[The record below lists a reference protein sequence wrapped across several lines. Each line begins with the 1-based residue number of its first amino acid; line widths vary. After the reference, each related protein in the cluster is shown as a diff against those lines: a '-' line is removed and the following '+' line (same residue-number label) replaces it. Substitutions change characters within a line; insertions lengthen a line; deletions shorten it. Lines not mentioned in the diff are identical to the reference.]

1 MAELALESVSKQFP
15 DGTFAV
21 QDISLTVPDR
31 EFLVLVGPSGCG
43 KSTTLR
49 MVAGLDRPT
58 SGSIRIGEE
67 VVDDMPPKDRNI
79 AMVFQNYALYPHMTV
94 YGNLSFGLLLRYG
107 GGVLNRGLIRIF
119 QPWKSAKHKRLRS
132 RIDHQV
138 RQAAEKLSISHLLD
152 KKPHQLSGG
161 ERQRVALGRAIVR
174 EPAVFLF
181 DEPLSNLDAKLR
193 QQMRVELKRLRRELD
208 ATIVY
213 VTHDQ
218 VEAMTMGD
226 RIAVMKEG
234 EILQTGT
241 PDELYNRP
249 ANTFVA
255 QFIGSVPTNL
265 IPQTA
270 ITNVALNTIENNQ
283 HENELHEKDERQDL
297 PTRQDR
303 STRRGLLIGFRA
315 ENARIK
321 NAPSNCNLT
330 ANESS
335 ESGNNRE
342 LTVQFPATVQVTERL
357 GDSTLV
363 SLIIDA
369 AQSKLAG
376 TEPQKTTENSNTT
389 ETNQPAKLTTTSLKL
404 ATSDLPE
411 NSQAPEVTVRTS
423 GDSDW
428 RPGQRVIVEVDRNR
442 LMWFD
447 LSSGHNLDREN
458 S

>member
-1 MAELALESVSKQFP
+1 MAELSLESVSKRFP

-21 QDISLTVPDR
+21 RDLSLKILDK

-49 MVAGLDRPT
+49 IVAGLDHPT
-58 SGSIRIGEE
+58 SGSVKIGGV
-67 VVDDMPPKDRNI
+67 VVDDKPPKDRNI
-79 AMVFQNYALYPHMTV
+79 SMVFQNYALYPHMSV
-94 YGNLSFGLLLRYG
+94 YKNLSFGLLLRYG

-119 QPWKSAKHKRLRS
+119 QPQKSAKLKRLRIG
-132 RIDHQV
+132 IDHQV
-138 RQAAEKLSISHLLD
+138 RQAAKRLGISHLLD
-152 KKPHQLSGG
+152 RKPHQLSGG

-193 QQMRVELKRLRRELD
+193 QQMRVELKRLHRELE

-226 RIAVMKEG
+226 RIAVMKDG

-241 PDELYNRP
+241 PDQLYHCP

-255 QFIGSVPTNL
+255 QFIGSVPPNLVPENL
-265 IPQTA
+265 I
-270 ITNVALNTIENNQ
+270 TNDACGPT
-283 HENELHEKDERQDL
+283 KRRQLADDK
-297 PTRQDR
+297 Q
-303 STRRGLLIGFRA
+303 GELLIGFRA
-315 ENARIK
+315 EHANLIE
-321 NAPSNCNLT
+321 APNENHESNDNLYRT
-330 ANESS
+330 
-335 ESGNNRE
+335 GNNNDRSSQR
-342 LTVQFPATVQVTERL
+342 LQFPATVQSTDRL
-357 GDSTLV
+357 GDCTLV
-363 SLIIDA
+363 SLQIESTNSKPVETNDQKIE
-369 AQSKLAG
+369 AQTK
-376 TEPQKTTENSNTT
+376 TT
-389 ETNQPAKLTTTSLKL
+389 ETNKATDLKTENSIPTTD
-404 ATSDLPE
+404 ALPE
-411 NSQAPEVTVRTS
+411 NSRALEVTVRAP

-428 RPGQRVIVEVDRNR
+428 RLGQSFIVEVEQNR

-447 LSSGHNLDREN
+447 LSSGNNLDREN

>member
-1 MAELALESVSKQFP
+1 MAQLSLESVSKRFP
-15 DGTFAV
+15 SGAFAV
-21 QDISLTVPDR
+21 RDVSLQIADK

-49 MVAGLDRPT
+49 IIAGLDHPS
-58 SGSIRIGEE
+58 SGSVKIDQV
-67 VVDDMPPKDRNI
+67 VVDDKPPKDRNI
-79 AMVFQNYALYPHMTV
+79 AMVFQNYALYPHMSV
-94 YGNLSFGLLLRYG
+94 YKNLSFGLLLRYG

-119 QPWKSAKHKRLRS
+119 QPQKSAKLKRLRS
-132 RIDHQV
+132 QVDHQV
-138 RQAAEKLSISHLLD
+138 RQAAERLGISHLLD
-152 KKPHQLSGG
+152 RRPHQLSGG

-193 QQMRVELKRLRRELD
+193 QQMRLELKRLHRELA

-226 RIAVMKEG
+226 RIAVMKDG

-241 PDELYNRP
+241 PDQLYHRP

-265 IPQTA
+265 IPQTSP
-270 ITNVALNTIENNQ
+270 TNFAYRPPENDQ
-283 HENELHEKDERQDL
+283 PKEDQQRE
-297 PTRQDR
+297 
-303 STRRGLLIGFRA
+303 LLIGFRA
-315 ENARIK
+315 EHAKLI
-321 NAPSNCNLT
+321 NAPSENNTNDDLPQPR
-330 ANESS
+330 
-335 ESGNNRE
+335 NNRDRSE
-342 LTVQFPATVQVTERL
+342 QRLQFPATVQSNDRL

-363 SLIIDA
+363 TLLVDLTK
-369 AQSKLAG
+369 SK
-376 TEPQKTTENSNTT
+376 EF
-389 ETNQPAKLTTTSLKL
+389 ETNNKKTSAQLETTNANKATDPNTEQQISTTIGLPKIGQPS
-404 ATSDLPE
+404 
-411 NSQAPEVTVRTS
+411 EVTVRTS

-428 RPGQRVIVEVDRNR
+428 RLGQRVIVEVEQNR

-447 LSSGHNLDREN
+447 LSSGNNLDREN

>member
-1 MAELALESVSKQFP
+1 MAKLALESVSKQFP
-15 DGTFAV
+15 DDGTFAV
-21 QDISLTVPDR
+21 KSICLEVKDK

-49 MVAGLDRPT
+49 MIAGLEQPS
-58 SGSIRIGEE
+58 SGTIKIDDQ
-67 VVDDMPPKDRNI
+67 VVDDKPPNDRNI

-119 QPWKSAKHKRLRS
+119 QPRESARLTELRNGV
-132 RIDHQV
+132 DHQV
-138 RQAAEKLSISHLLD
+138 RQAAKKLGISHLLD
-152 KKPHQLSGG
+152 KKPYQLSGG

-174 EPAVFLF
+174 DPAVFLF

-193 QQMRVELKRLRRELD
+193 QQMRRELKQLHRELS

-226 RIAVMKEG
+226 RIVVMKDG
-234 EILQTGT
+234 EILQIGS
-241 PDELYNRP
+241 PEELYHRP

-265 IPQTA
+265 MLDPDHEETS
-270 ITNVALNTIENNQ
+270 TTHPETIC
-283 HENELHEKDERQDL
+283 
-297 PTRQDR
+297 
-303 STRRGLLIGFRA
+303 GFRA
-315 ENARIK
+315 EHGRLSSWDARPNNETGNAIRL
-321 NAPSNCNLT
+321 A
-330 ANESS
+330 
-335 ESGNNRE
+335 
-342 LTVQFPATVQVTERL
+342 ATVRNIDRL

-363 SLIIDA
+363 SLEANVTRTQPNQEISLPTNETVTLDNPHPIDGNDA
-369 AQSKLAG
+369 ERWALPEVALNNNARPDF
-376 TEPQKTTENSNTT
+376 E
-389 ETNQPAKLTTTSLKL
+389 L
-404 ATSDLPE
+404 SDLGG
-411 NSQAPEVTVRTS
+411 SVIVTVRTQ
-423 GDSDW
+423 GDCSW
-428 RPGQRVIVEVDRNR
+428 QRGQRVVVEVDREN

-447 LSSGHNLDREN
+447 AASGHNLNREN

>member
-1 MAELALESVSKQFP
+1 MAELSLESVSKQFP

-21 QDISLTVPDR
+21 RDLSLKIADK

-49 MVAGLDRPT
+49 IVAGLEHPT
-58 SGSIRIGEE
+58 SGFVKIGDE
-67 VVDDMPPKDRNI
+67 VVDDKPPKDRNI
-79 AMVFQNYALYPHMTV
+79 AMVFQNYALYPHMSV
-94 YGNLSFGLLLRYG
+94 YKNLSFGLLLRYG

-119 QPWKSAKHKRLRS
+119 QPWKSAQNKRLRS
-132 RIDHQV
+132 GIDHQV
-138 RQAAEKLSISHLLD
+138 RQAADKLGISHLLN

-193 QQMRVELKRLRRELD
+193 QQMRVELKRLHRELE

-226 RIAVMKEG
+226 RIAVMKDG

-241 PDELYNRP
+241 PDELYHRP

-270 ITNVALNTIENNQ
+270 ITN
-283 HENELHEKDERQDL
+283 ENEKHEQRDL
-297 PTRQDR
+297 
-303 STRRGLLIGFRA
+303 LVGFRA
-315 ENARIK
+315 EHARMKELLSDREVETNDSSQAK
-321 NAPSNCNLT
+321 NNLDQPF
-330 ANESS
+330 
-335 ESGNNRE
+335 
-342 LTVQFPATVQVTERL
+342 QFSATVQTTDRL

-363 SLIIDA
+363 SLIIDSA
-369 AQSKLAG
+369 NVAETNSKE
-376 TEPQKTTENSNTT
+376 TQHSIKTT
-389 ETNQPAKLTTTSLKL
+389 ETNKATNFTTPKQKS
-404 ATSDLPE
+404 ATNDIPE
-411 NSQAPEVTVRTS
+411 IGQHCEVTVRTS

-428 RPGQRVIVEVDRNR
+428 RSGQRVVVEVERNR

-447 LSSGHNLDREN
+447 LSSGYNLDREH

>member
-1 MAELALESVSKQFP
+1 MAELSLESVSKQFP

-21 QDISLTVPDR
+21 RDLSLKIEDT

-49 MVAGLDRPT
+49 IVAGLEDPT
-58 SGSIRIGEE
+58 SGLVKIGDE
-67 VVDDMPPKDRNI
+67 VVVDKPPKDRNI
-79 AMVFQNYALYPHMTV
+79 AMVFQNYALYPHMSV
-94 YGNLSFGLLLRYG
+94 YKNLSFGLLLRYG

-119 QPWKSAKHKRLRS
+119 QPQKSAKLKRLRS
-132 RIDHQV
+132 GIDHQV
-138 RQAAEKLSISHLLD
+138 RQAADRLGISHLLD
-152 KKPHQLSGG
+152 RKPHQLSGG

-193 QQMRVELKRLRRELD
+193 QQMRVELKRLHRELE

-226 RIAVMKEG
+226 RIAVMKDG

-241 PDELYNRP
+241 PDELYHRP

-270 ITNVALNTIENNQ
+270 ITNENKKHGQ
-283 HENELHEKDERQDL
+283 QD
-297 PTRQDR
+297 
-303 STRRGLLIGFRA
+303 LLIGFRA
-315 ENARIK
+315 EHAGMKNLSSNRNAT
-321 NAPSNCNLT
+321 NNDLT
-330 ANESS
+330 QAKSK
-335 ESGNNRE
+335 RDQP
-342 LTVQFPATVQVTERL
+342 LRFLATVQTTDRL

-363 SLIIDA
+363 SLLIDSA
-369 AQSKLAG
+369 NVAETNLN
-376 TEPQKTTENSNTT
+376 ENEDNIRTT
-389 ETNQPAKLTTTSLKL
+389 ETTKASNLTTSQLEST
-404 ATSDLPE
+404 TNDLPVVGQH
-411 NSQAPEVTVRTS
+411 SEVTVRTS

-428 RPGQRVIVEVDRNR
+428 RHGQRVVVEVERNR

-447 LSSGHNLDREN
+447 SSSGYNLDREN

>member
-1 MAELALESVSKQFP
+1 MAELSLESVSKQFP
-15 DGTFAV
+15 GGTFAV
-21 QDISLTVPDR
+21 RDLSLKIADE

-49 MVAGLDRPT
+49 IVAGLDHPT
-58 SGSIRIGEE
+58 SGSVKIGEE
-67 VVDDMPPKDRNI
+67 VVDDKPPKDRNI
-79 AMVFQNYALYPHMTV
+79 AMVFQNYALYPHMSV
-94 YGNLSFGLLLRYG
+94 YKNLSFGLLLRYG

-119 QPWKSAKHKRLRS
+119 QPQRSAKLKRLRS
-132 RIDHQV
+132 GIDHQV
-138 RQAAEKLSISHLLD
+138 RQAAERLGISHLLGR
-152 KKPHQLSGG
+152 KPHQLSGG

-193 QQMRVELKRLRRELD
+193 QQMRVELKRLHRELA

-226 RIAVMKEG
+226 RIAVMKDG

-241 PDELYNRP
+241 PDELYHRP

-265 IPQTA
+265 IPQSV
-270 ITNVALNTIENNQ
+270 IKN
-283 HENELHEKDERQDL
+283 ENEKHEQRD
-297 PTRQDR
+297 
-303 STRRGLLIGFRA
+303 LLIGFRA
-315 ENARIK
+315 EHAK
-321 NAPSNCNLT
+321 MTKAPSDNNLT
-330 ANESS
+330 NDDSPQ
-335 ESGNNRE
+335 
-342 LTVQFPATVQVTERL
+342 TVQFPATVQTTDRL

-363 SLIIDA
+363 SLLIDSA
-369 AQSKLAG
+369 TAKLAE
-376 TEPQKTTENSNTT
+376 TNTNEPESHTKTT
-389 ETNQPAKLTTTSLKL
+389 ETNQDKNKATNLTTPERKS

-411 NSQAPEVTVRTS
+411 ISRLPEVTVRTS

-428 RPGQRVIVEVDRNR
+428 RAGQRVTVEVERNR

-447 LSSGHNLDREN
+447 LASGYNLDREN

>member
-1 MAELALESVSKQFP
+1 MAKLALESVSKQFP
-15 DGTFAV
+15 DGTFATKSICLEV
-21 QDISLTVPDR
+21 KDN

-49 MVAGLDRPT
+49 MIAGLEQPS
-58 SGSIRIGEE
+58 SGTIKIDDQVIG
-67 VVDDMPPKDRNI
+67 DKPPSDRNI

-94 YGNLSFGLLLRYG
+94 YRNLSFGLLLRYG

-119 QPWKSAKHKRLRS
+119 QPRESARLAELRS
-132 RIDHQV
+132 GVDHQV
-138 RQAAEKLSISHLLD
+138 RQAAKKLGILHLLD

-174 EPAVFLF
+174 DPAVFLF

-193 QQMRVELKRLRRELD
+193 QQMRRELKQLHRELD

-226 RIAVMKEG
+226 RIVVMKDG
-234 EILQTGT
+234 EILQIGS
-241 PDELYNRP
+241 PEELYHRP

-265 IPQTA
+265 MLDPDQEEISMKHSDK
-270 ITNVALNTIENNQ
+270 IC
-283 HENELHEKDERQDL
+283 
-297 PTRQDR
+297 
-303 STRRGLLIGFRA
+303 GFRA
-315 ENARIK
+315 EHGRISSWDAK
-321 NAPSNCNLT
+321 QN
-330 ANESS
+330 NET
-335 ESGNNRE
+335 GNTIR
-342 LTVQFPATVQVTERL
+342 LAATVRNTDRL

-363 SLIIDA
+363 SLKA
-369 AQSKLAG
+369 N
-376 TEPQKTTENSNTT
+376 TTRIQPNQENSFSTNETT
-389 ETNQPAKLTTTSLKL
+389 FDDPNPNGGNDAERWT
-404 ATSDLPE
+404 LPE
-411 NSQAPEVTVRTS
+411 IALNNNSLLDSELSGFGGSTIVTVRAQ
-423 GDSDW
+423 GDCSW
-428 RPGQRVIVEVDRNR
+428 KRGQRVVVEVEREN

-447 LSSGHNLDREN
+447 AASGHNLNREN

>member
-1 MAELALESVSKQFP
+1 MAELSLESVSKQFP

-21 QDISLTVPDR
+21 RDLSLKILEK

-49 MVAGLDRPT
+49 IVAGLEHPT
-58 SGSIRIGEE
+58 SGSVKIGEE
-67 VVDDMPPKDRNI
+67 VVDDKPPKDRNI
-79 AMVFQNYALYPHMTV
+79 AMVFQNYALYPHMSV
-94 YGNLSFGLLLRYG
+94 YKNLSFGLLLRYG

-119 QPWKSAKHKRLRS
+119 QPQKSAKLKRLRS
-132 RIDHQV
+132 GIDHQV
-138 RQAAEKLSISHLLD
+138 RQVADKLGISQLLN

-193 QQMRVELKRLRRELD
+193 QQMRVELKRLHRELE

-226 RIAVMKEG
+226 RIAVMKDG

-241 PDELYNRP
+241 PDELYHRP

-270 ITNVALNTIENNQ
+270 TKN
-283 HENELHEKDERQDL
+283 ENEKHEGKD
-297 PTRQDR
+297 
-303 STRRGLLIGFRA
+303 LLVGFRA
-315 ENARIK
+315 EHARMK
-321 NAPSNCNLT
+321 KL
-330 ANESS
+330 SS
-335 ESGNNRE
+335 DRDTKTNNSSQVKNNRDQPF
-342 LTVQFPATVQVTERL
+342 QFSATVQATDCL

-363 SLIIDA
+363 SLVVDSA
-369 AQSKLAG
+369 TDKLTETNSKEL
-376 TEPQKTTENSNTT
+376 ENNSKTTETKKTT
-389 ETNQPAKLTTTSLKL
+389 NLTTTKQKP
-404 ATSDLPE
+404 ATNELPE
-411 NSQAPEVTVRTS
+411 TDQHSEVTVRTS

-428 RPGQRVIVEVDRNR
+428 RPSQRVIVEVDRNR

>member
-1 MAELALESVSKQFP
+1 MAELSLESVSKQFP

-21 QDISLTVPDR
+21 RELSLKIADK

-49 MVAGLDRPT
+49 IVAGLEHPT
-58 SGSIRIGEE
+58 SGSVKIGGE
-67 VVDDMPPKDRNI
+67 VVDDKPPKDRNI
-79 AMVFQNYALYPHMTV
+79 AMVFQNYALYPHMSV
-94 YGNLSFGLLLRYG
+94 YKNLSFGLLLRYG

-119 QPWKSAKHKRLRS
+119 QPQKSAKLKRLRS
-132 RIDHQV
+132 GIDHQV
-138 RQAAEKLSISHLLD
+138 RQVADKLGISQLLN

-193 QQMRVELKRLRRELD
+193 QQMRVELKRLHRELE

-226 RIAVMKEG
+226 RIAVMKDG

-241 PDELYNRP
+241 PDELYHRP

-270 ITNVALNTIENNQ
+270 ITN
-283 HENELHEKDERQDL
+283 ENEKHEQQDL
-297 PTRQDR
+297 
-303 STRRGLLIGFRA
+303 LVGFRA
-315 ENARIK
+315 EHARMK
-321 NAPSNCNLT
+321 KL
-330 ANESS
+330 SS
-335 ESGNNRE
+335 DHDTKTNNSSQVKNNRDQPF
-342 LTVQFPATVQVTERL
+342 QFSATVQATDRL

-363 SLIIDA
+363 SLVVDSA
-369 AQSKLAG
+369 TDKLTETNSKE
-376 TEPQKTTENSNTT
+376 TEDSIKTTETIKTT
-389 ETNQPAKLTTTSLKL
+389 NLTTQKQKP
-404 ATSDLPE
+404 ATNELPGTGQH
-411 NSQAPEVTVRTS
+411 SEVTVRTS

-428 RPGQRVIVEVDRNR
+428 RPSQRVIVEVDQNR

-447 LSSGHNLDREN
+447 LSSGYNLDREN